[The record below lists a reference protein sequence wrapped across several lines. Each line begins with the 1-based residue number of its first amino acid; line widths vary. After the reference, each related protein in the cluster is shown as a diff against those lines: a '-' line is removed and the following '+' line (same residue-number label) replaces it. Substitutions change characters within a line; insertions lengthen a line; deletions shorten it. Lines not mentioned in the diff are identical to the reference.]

1 MRCNMTVVS
10 FPTIATAETV
20 FGELDERLDF
30 EVKSAPVEPNGI
42 NVIGYANADHTILYR
57 DDMLLGAFVLG
68 VVGATFPVKS
78 HREFFSPIQDM
89 LVAKLP
95 GNVLDGATVQP
106 KVAHGG
112 AFGLLDVAFP
122 NSRVTI
128 ETRQG
133 WRTDVAMRLIAW
145 HGLAGSHSNN
155 TLFGCIDFFC
165 TNGMIRGE
173 YNAVK
178 KKNTKNF
185 DMATFVKE
193 VERSVGVFYE
203 QARDLQVM
211 AQTYCSIE
219 QGNATIDAILGNT
232 DPADRK
238 INRASR
244 ADKMRDLWIVEAQTR
259 GANVFALASAFT
271 NYSSHTDNGFALR
284 ETGADHGAVTMLS
297 REVEVTGWL
306 SHPAFTS
313 LLAA

>member
-1 MRCNMTVVS
+1 MTIVA
-10 FPTIATAETV
+10 FPTIATADDV
-20 FGELDERLDF
+20 FGPLDERLDF
-30 EVKSAPVEPNGI
+30 DVLSSDVVPYGMHPTDV
-42 NVIGYANADHTILYR
+42 VGYANADNKVLYR
-57 DDMLLGAFVLG
+57 ERPDGAFVLG
-68 VVGATFPVKS
+68 VVGSTFPVKS

-95 GNVLDGATVQP
+95 GNVLDGAVVSP

-112 AFGLLDVAFP
+112 AFGLLDITFP
-122 NSRVTI
+122 NSKVTI

-178 KKNTKNF
+178 RKNTKNF
-185 DMATFVKE
+185 DMGEFVKE
-193 VERSVGVFYE
+193 IERSVGVFYE
-203 QARDLQVM
+203 QARELQVM

-219 QGNATIDAILGNT
+219 QGNAAIDAILGNT
-232 DPADRK
+232 APEDRK

-244 ADKMRDLWIVEAQTR
+244 ADKMRDLWLVEAQTR

-284 ETGADHGAVTMLS
+284 ETGSDHGAVTMLQ